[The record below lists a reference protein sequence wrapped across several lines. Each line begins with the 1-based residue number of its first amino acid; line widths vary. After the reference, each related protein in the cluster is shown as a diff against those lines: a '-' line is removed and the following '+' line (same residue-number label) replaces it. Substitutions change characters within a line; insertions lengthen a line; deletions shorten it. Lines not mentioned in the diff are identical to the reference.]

1 MKKIVEKWYKELG
14 FDKKYDEEF
23 YAILEKYEI
32 DADASIDSYSPEK
45 YSDEEN
51 ALNYLYMCESA
62 KKRYSE
68 LGIGLDIMYA
78 TLKDIV
84 FYSAAQSEIKGHF
97 CLGEYGWITRH
108 LSLNLFQLGRLQLGM
123 GECEHDI
130 PEYGICKGDNV
141 LEMHIPEGGPLDKAE
156 CLKSVELAKE
166 FFAKY
171 FPDFKYEHFT
181 TDTWLLDTT
190 INDLLKPSSNIIKF
204 QEMFDIVERKKSD
217 EILRY
222 VFKWNSNRSNIKD
235 EFCKS
240 KFAELIKNRALSGGD
255 FYEALGVLK

>member
-14 FDKKYDEEF
+14 FPSKYDGQF
-23 YAILEKYEI
+23 YDMLKKHEVDGGVTIEN
-32 DADASIDSYSPEK
+32 YSPEN
-45 YSDEEN
+45 YSSEQN
-51 ALNYLYMCESA
+51 VLNYLYMCERA
-62 KKRYSE
+62 KQRYE
-68 LGIGLDIMYA
+68 EKGISSDILYA

-84 FYSAAQSEIKGHF
+84 FYSAAWSEIKGKF
-97 CLGEYGWITRH
+97 ILGEYGWITRH
-108 LSLNLFQLGRLQLGM
+108 LSLNLFQLGRLQFGM
-123 GECEHDI
+123 GECEHDV
-130 PEYGICKGDNV
+130 PEHGIRKGDNV
-141 LEMHIPEGGPLDKAE
+141 LEMHIPEGGPLDKSE

-171 FPDFKYEHFT
+171 FPDYKYEHFT

-190 INDLLKPSSNIIKF
+190 INDLLKPESNIIKF

-222 VFKWNSNRSNIKD
+222 VFKWNSDRSNIKD